1 MANVG
6 LIFKIGNIV
15 AGALLIALS
24 ILRFANAGKL
34 RFVQILLTV
43 YYVYDNIYI
52 YYNCNCFYIGYLQ

>member
-1 MANVG
+1 MANLG

-34 RFVQILLTV
+34 RFVQTLLTV
-43 YYVYDNIYI
+43 YYVYVYI
-52 YYNCNCFYIGYLQ
+52 HIFMFHYKYSFS